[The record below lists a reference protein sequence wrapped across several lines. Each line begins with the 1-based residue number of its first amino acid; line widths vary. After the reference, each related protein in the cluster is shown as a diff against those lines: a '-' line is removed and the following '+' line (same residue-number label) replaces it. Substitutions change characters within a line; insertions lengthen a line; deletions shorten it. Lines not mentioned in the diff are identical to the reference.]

1 MKGVSER
8 FVVLIIIKN
17 GAKMLIL
24 LLLKDPP
31 FISYVVGFVTSGSVD
46 LHQHNYE
53 ITIIFTYIF
62 IVNDTSNV
70 ENILS

>member
-1 MKGVSER
+1 
-8 FVVLIIIKN
+8 
-17 GAKMLIL
+17 MLIL
-24 LLLKDPP
+24 LLKDQP
-31 FISYVVGFVTSGSVD
+31 FISYVVGFVTSGSAE
-46 LHQHNYE
+46 LRQHNYE